1 MKVRLLLALH
11 FHQPVGNF
19 DSVLR
24 DAVRLCYE
32 PLVAHFERH
41 PGVGAA
47 FHLSGCLIEWLE
59 RHEPGLLDRVVALVD
74 SGRIEPLGG
83 GFYEPILSAIPR
95 PDALEQM
102 ARLSDWWQKR
112 AGRRP
117 SGAWIAERVWEPSLP
132 ELLAEAGT
140 AYTILDDQHL
150 RFAGLLDER
159 FGGVYSTERNGRAV
173 AFFPSDFQL
182 RYLLPFR
189 TVEVVRSH
197 LAELA
202 AQGREWALTYGDDA
216 EKFGLWPK
224 THAWV
229 YGEGWLEKFLTLL
242 EDPEGPARGQSPG
255 AFLSGRPAARK
266 VYVPNASYTEMLE
279 WALPPESL
287 AEYARARAGA
297 AASSS
302 AETARAF
309 VRGPL
314 WDMFLARYPEADQLH
329 KHMLWTSRRTR
340 ALTAAGSGGPPPA
353 EIRGAE
359 AAQARTALLRAQCN
373 CAYWHGLFGGIY
385 FPHLRH
391 GACACLLEADALL
404 SADCGE
410 GTRVEVEDLDGDLEP
425 EVILRTRRAQ
435 AFLRPA
441 DGGTLAELDCLPAR
455 FNVTNVVSR
464 WKESYHLG
472 ADQTHGGSA
481 PASAVASPHEQSAR
495 LPASALEGRCFD
507 TLPLRSLRDFRS
519 RLRPASRSLASF
531 EGLALLSGRPESWEK
546 TADGLRLRV
555 RLGSLAWTR
564 SVRMEPGGALVVRWR
579 LERPAGGHSSGGDAS
594 SGDLSRGNAGGG
606 PAADEA
612 GIRAGGGGGPAEVAD
627 EGWFGTL
634 LFLSL
639 LTPDAPDRALILDG
653 GPPDG
658 ARGAPGAPVERD
670 DLSRLRLEDR
680 AFGFALEAAVSPA
693 VRLVAAPIETVQRSE
708 DRIEIAYQGTAFAL
722 CWPLG
727 DLARAGGAAE
737 LRLEFVDL

>member
-24 DAVRLCYE
+24 DAVRLCYA
-32 PLVAHFERH
+32 PLVTHFERH

-59 RHEPGLLDRVVALVD
+59 RHEPALVDRVVALVG

-95 PDALEQM
+95 PDAVEQLS
-102 ARLSDWWQKR
+102 RLSDWWQAR
-112 AGRRP
+112 CGRRP
-117 SGAWIAERVWEPSLP
+117 RGAWIAERVWEPSLP
-132 ELLAEAGT
+132 EILAEAGVS
-140 AYTILDDQHL
+140 YTILDDQHL

-159 FGGVYSTERNGRAV
+159 FSGVFSTERNGSAV

-182 RYLLPFR
+182 RYLIPFR
-189 TVEVVRSH
+189 TVEVLRAH

-202 AQGREWALTYGDDA
+202 TQDREWTLTYGDDA

-229 YGEGWLEKFLTLL
+229 YGEQWLEKFLSLL
-242 EDPEGPARGQSPG
+242 EEPDGPARGESPG
-255 AFLSGRPAARK
+255 AFLSSGPPARK

-287 AEYARARAGA
+287 PAYARARSGA
-297 AASSS
+297 ASASS

-329 KHMLWTSRRTR
+329 KHMLWTSGRTR
-340 ALTAAGSGGPPPA
+340 AVAAGATQAGA
-353 EIRGAE
+353 AE
-359 AAQARTALLRAQCN
+359 AARARTALLRAQCN
-373 CAYWHGLFGGIY
+373 CPYWHGLFGGIY

-391 GACACLLEADALL
+391 GASACLLEADALL
-404 SADCGE
+404 AADCG
-410 GTRVEVEDLDGDLEP
+410 GATRVEAQDLDGDLEP

-472 ADQTHGGSA
+472 AEQTHRVTAPPSA
-481 PASAVASPHEQSAR
+481 LASPHEQSAL
-495 LPASALEGRCFD
+495 LPASALDGRHFD
-507 TLPLRSLRDFRS
+507 TLPLRSLRDFRAAA
-519 RLRPASRSLASF
+519 RPAAAGLPSF
-531 EGLALLSGRPESWEK
+531 AGLELLSGRLVSWEK
-546 TADGLRLRV
+546 TADGIRLRA
-555 RLGSLAWTR
+555 RLGPLAWTR
-564 SVRMEPGGALVVRWR
+564 SVRMEPGGALVVSWQ
-579 LERPAGGHSSGGDAS
+579 LE
-594 SGDLSRGNAGGG
+594 
-606 PAADEA
+606 AAD
-612 GIRAGGGGGPAEVAD
+612 G
-627 EGWFGTL
+627 GWFGTL

-639 LTPDAPDRALILDG
+639 LTPEAPDRALILGDG
-653 GPPDG
+653 SGSET
-658 ARGAPGAPVERD
+658 RGAPGASLEREGIV
-670 DLSRLRLEDR
+670 RLRLEDR
-680 AFGFALEAAVSPA
+680 AFHFALEASATPA
-693 VRLVAAPIETVQRSE
+693 ARLVAAPIETVQRSE
-708 DRIEIAYQGTAFAL
+708 DKVEIAYQGTAFAL

-727 DLARAGGAAE
+727 ELRRAGGGAE
-737 LRLEFVDL
+737 LRLDFREL

>member
-1 MKVRLLLALH
+1 VKVRLLLALH

-24 DAVRLCYE
+24 DAVRLCYA
-32 PLVAHFERH
+32 PLVTHFERH

-59 RHEPGLLDRVVALVD
+59 RHDPALLDRVVALAG

-95 PDALEQM
+95 PDALEQI
-102 ARLSDWWQKR
+102 ARLSEWWRAR

-117 SGAWIAERVWEPSLP
+117 AGAWIAERVWEPSLP
-132 ELLAEAGT
+132 EILAEAGI

-159 FGGVYSTERNGRAV
+159 FSGVFTTERNGRGV

-189 TVEVVRSH
+189 TVEVVREH
-197 LAELA
+197 LAGLA
-202 AQGREWALTYGDDA
+202 AQGRQWALTYGDDA

-229 YGEGWLEKFLTLL
+229 YGEGWLEKFLSFL
-242 EDPEGPARGQSPG
+242 EEPDGPAGGESPG
-255 AFLSGRPAARK
+255 AFLDEHPPARK

-287 AEYARARAGA
+287 AAYARARAGA
-297 AASSS
+297 ASASSS
-302 AETARAF
+302 ETARAF

-340 ALTAAGSGGPPPA
+340 
-353 EIRGAE
+353 E
-359 AAQARTALLRAQCN
+359 AAARVAPAAAAAARTALLRSQCN
-373 CAYWHGLFGGIY
+373 CPYWHGLFGGIY

-391 GACACLLEADALL
+391 GAGASLLEADDLL
-404 SADCGE
+404 SADCTGE
-410 GTRVEVEDLDGDLEP
+410 TRVEVEDLDGDREP

-435 AFLRPA
+435 AFLRPS
-441 DGGTLAELDCLPAR
+441 DGGTLVELDCLPAR
-455 FNVTNVVSR
+455 FNVANVVSR

-472 ADQTHGGSA
+472 EEQTHTSSA
-481 PASAVASPHEQSAR
+481 PASALASPHEQSAGV
-495 LPASALEGRCFD
+495 SAADLEGRHFD

-519 RLRPASRSLASF
+519 LSRPGMEGLSSF
-531 EGLALLSGRPESWEK
+531 EGLELLSGRPLSWEK
-546 TADGLRLRV
+546 TPDGIRLQA
-555 RLGSLAWTR
+555 RLGPLAWSR
-564 SVRMEPGGALVVRWR
+564 SVRMEPEGALIVSWQ
-579 LERPAGGHSSGGDAS
+579 LEGGSEGTEAPAD
-594 SGDLSRGNAGGG
+594 
-606 PAADEA
+606 
-612 GIRAGGGGGPAEVAD
+612 
-627 EGWFGTL
+627 GWFGTL

-639 LTPDAPDRALILDG
+639 LTPQAPDRALRVADAG
-653 GPPDG
+653 G
-658 ARGAPGAPVERD
+658 AETRGAPGARLERD
-670 DLSRLRLEDR
+670 GVVRMALEDR
-680 AFGFALEAAVSPA
+680 AFHFALDLRATPAA
-693 VRLVAAPIETVQRSE
+693 RLVAAPIETLQRSE
-708 DRIEIAYQGTAFAL
+708 DTVETAYQGTAFAL

-727 DLARAGGAAE
+727 ELRRTGGAAE
-737 LRLEFVDL
+737 LRLEFRDL